1 MSTTSSTT
9 TLSYRALLGVPG
21 LRRLVGSAL
30 LSRTATQMASLVLV
44 LFVLDRFHSPQL
56 SGITVTAAVLP
67 GLVLSPLA
75 GAVLDRWARIP
86 LIVLDY
92 AIAGI
97 ALLLIAL
104 LAEWG
109 VLAPWSLVLIA
120 AAQSVTA
127 PLSNSGTR
135 SLFPTIVPRRLWDR
149 ANAVDSGGYVVAT
162 VVGPGLGG
170 LVVALLG
177 TTWALAVPAAL
188 SFGAGAM
195 LLGMDVPPNPEA
207 APSSESIL
215 RDAWEGLRYVVRKR
229 ELRALAVTVSVLN
242 VAGGAVTVG
251 LPVLV
256 LSRLHGSSVQVGL
269 LFAVMGGCGIVAGLV
284 TGRFDSEGR
293 ERAMMAAGC
302 AATAL
307 CMLLLLGAQSTA
319 LVALAMAL
327 FGLGNGPLD
336 IALFSLRQRVTDPAM
351 FGRAFAVSMSL
362 NFVGIPVGSAITG
375 PIVAHSVAA
384 AFAMATG
391 FAVAATLIAL
401 AMLPSQPRSA
411 QRRT

>member
-1 MSTTSSTT
+1 
-9 TLSYRALLGVPG
+9 
-21 LRRLVGSAL
+21 
-30 LSRTATQMASLVLV
+30 
-44 LFVLDRFHSPQL
+44 
-56 SGITVTAAVLP
+56 
-67 GLVLSPLA
+67 VLSPLA

-92 AIAGI
+92 AVAGV
-97 ALLLIAL
+97 ALMLIVL

-109 VLAPWSLVLIA
+109 LLAPWSLVLIA

-135 SLFPTIVPRRLWDR
+135 SLFPTIVPRALWDR

-177 TTWALAVPAAL
+177 TTWALAVPAAF
-188 SFGAGAM
+188 SFGAAAILM
-195 LLGMDVPPNPEA
+195 GMHVPPNPEA
-207 APSSESIL
+207 APSSGSIL
-215 RDAWEGLRYVVRKR
+215 RDAWQGLVYVVRKR

-242 VAGGAVTVG
+242 VAGGAITVG
-251 LPVLV
+251 LPVLA
-256 LSRLHGSSVQVGL
+256 LTRLHGSSVQVGL
-269 LFAVMGGCGIVAGLV
+269 LFAVMGGCGIVAGFV

-293 ERAMMAAGC
+293 ERTMMAAGC
-302 AATAL
+302 AATTASV
-307 CMLLLLGAQSTA
+307 LLLVWANSTA
-319 LVALAMAL
+319 MAVLAMAL
-327 FGLGNGPLD
+327 FGAGNGPLD

-362 NFVGIPVGSAITG
+362 NFVGLPLGSVITG

-384 AFAMATG
+384 AFTMATG
-391 FAVAATLIAL
+391 FAVAATVIAL
-401 AMLPSQPRSA
+401 VMLPSHARSRR
-411 QRRT
+411 RRT